1 METKPFILEIRNM
14 NDARDVYRIHRAI
27 LREIYLAEFQS
38 DLNKKTITLKIQ
50 ASDRELAIDLIEGLG
65 FQTRIVTR
73 FTTGIEGIF

>member
-38 DLNKKTITLKIQ
+38 DLNKKTINLKIQ
-50 ASDRELAIDLIEGLG
+50 PADRDLAIDLIEGLG